1 MVSQLRADLC
11 SRVGDSWS
19 MFEFIQA
26 ISTRIPKIPCL
37 SINSIASRHL
47 QTTMFLKSREVFD
60 WILIGHHFQADICL
74 RSGHGTGSSVAE
86 LETVMYTQ
94 NETDGASV
102 DHSVGVKISCTGF
115 KGAAQVIGCTDRP
128 S

>member
-1 MVSQLRADLC
+1 MLLLNSY
-11 SRVGDSWS
+11 
-19 MFEFIQA
+19 MFIRE
-26 ISTRIPKIPCL
+26 
-37 SINSIASRHL
+37 
-47 QTTMFLKSREVFD
+47 MFSVPPIHESY
-60 WILIGHHFQADICL
+60 IQADICL

-128 S
+128 SWRPTSQQVINCCLMRTGDPK